1 MSVDDDDSFLVDD
14 VDDSSAEAE
23 PLKMSVKDSNQHQLA
38 MRRKLEDRLERR
50 RLRDE
55 LGCDDL
61 WELGF

>member
-1 MSVDDDDSFLVDD
+1 MSVDDDDSFLVDE
-14 VDDSSAEAE
+14 DDGGADAE
-23 PLKMSVKDSNQHQLA
+23 PLKMSVKDSNQYQLE

-55 LGCDDL
+55 LGCEDL